1 MLGWA
6 ENIIGED
13 LVIEFL
19 GKGVGL
25 VEDSLMEMLD
35 VFGPVGKYLSAQPNG
50 SLSWDRAD
58 PNDWECF
65 TKIDD
70 EFVND
75 RFSLKT
81 YHGTYVEMP

>member
-1 MLGWA
+1 MSVWDFLTNMLGWA

-35 VFGPVGKYLSAQPNG
+35 VFGPVGTFIKFIWKLF
-50 SLSWDRAD
+50 D
-58 PNDWECF
+58 
-65 TKIDD
+65 
-70 EFVND
+70 
-75 RFSLKT
+75 
-81 YHGTYVEMP
+81 

>member
-1 MLGWA
+1 M
-6 ENIIGED
+6 IGD
-13 LVIEFL
+13 TIAF
-19 GKGVGL
+19 K
-25 VEDSLMEMLD
+25 SAH
-35 VFGPVGKYLSAQPNG
+35 GKYLSAQPNG
-50 SLSWDRAD
+50 NLSWDRAD

-70 EFVND
+70 EYVND